1 MKAFLNDLGSVVLVY
16 SIIYFSCLQVFRWAT
31 LEGCPA
37 FRTAGGKQP
46 LRDLMD
52 LIRP

>member
-1 MKAFLNDLGSVVLVY
+1 MRDDLAKVVLLY
-16 SIIYFSCLQVFRWAT
+16 SIIYFSCFQVFRWAT
-31 LEGCPA
+31 LDGCPA
-37 FRTAGGKQP
+37 FRSAGGKQP